1 MKKVPALLLFA
12 LMGLM
17 ANAQSIDQAKLFSKR
32 WILVQQALYNKP
44 SDIYHAKEDGELV
57 FLFSPNDGYVEEE
70 GYKTG
75 AKASYNTA
83 TRQMKMVPTEGGQ
96 EMIFHIVKVSDHA
109 LSMTMGEGDQKTTIL
124 LRNEALPFKT
134 DLTKPLEV
142 AGNFSFKADQLKALL
157 VEAGYTIK
165 KESKDG
171 IELENYMVGDRKCF
185 AVGYKGNDVVGIYLN
200 MGDRGKASDIAY
212 QVKGMEG
219 FRDVVSYASSA
230 CGYSVYA
237 DKKVSFRFMGGSVW
251 VTNLKALKNDNVFL
265 DITGGVVC
273 D

>member
-12 LMGLM
+12 LIGLM
-17 ANAQSIDQAKLFSKR
+17 AHAQSIDGTKLFNKR

-57 FLFSPNDGYVEEE
+57 FLFSSNDGYVEED

-83 TRQMKMVPTEGGQ
+83 TRQMKIVPTEGGQ
-96 EMIFHIVKVSDHA
+96 GMIFHIEKVSDHA
-109 LSMTMGEGDQKTTIL
+109 LSMTMGEGDQKTIIL
-124 LRNEALPFKT
+124 LRNETLPFKT
-134 DLTKPLEV
+134 DLSKPLEV

-171 IELENYMVGDRKCF
+171 IDLENYMVGDRKRF

-200 MGDRGKASDIAY
+200 MGDSKASDIAY

-219 FRDVVSYASSA
+219 FRDIVSYASSA
-230 CGYSVYA
+230 CGYSAYA
-237 DKKVSFRFMGGSVW
+237 DKKVSFRFLGGSVW
-251 VTNLKALKNDNVFL
+251 ITNLKALKNDKVFL